1 MPDIIANNLCANTV
15 CTDCATNFII
25 NDDGIT
31 VATSDTPKLTWTQA
45 DTARYIQSY
54 ETSHRV
60 QTHFHRDKISVALKE
75 VKIIT
80 NEEDVAIGVKITFEN
95 GDVQKAICSEDD
107 VFNLE
112 YGITICLLK
121 QFLGALGSTN
131 ASRDY
136 NNMVRDVLKQYEK
149 QELAKLEEE
158 EKKAQIEYR
167 RAKRAEKKRR
177 RAERKAAAERE
188 RQIEIQKEAYLRA
201 MQEYDRQ
208 RIDRMTDDLK

>member
-1 MPDIIANNLCANTV
+1 MPDLITNNPYINTV
-15 CTDCATNFII
+15 CTDTDCTIKYDNVPNTVWASIPSTNPL
-25 NDDGIT
+25 GE
-31 VATSDTPKLTWTQA
+31 W
-45 DTARYIQSY
+45 
-54 ETSHRV
+54 
-60 QTHFHRDKISVALKE
+60 KIDLSNVKWKWLIKE

-80 NEEDVAIGVKITFEN
+80 NEEDVAIGVKITFD
-95 GDVQKAICSEDD
+95 GGSVQKAICSEDD

-112 YGITICLLK
+112 YGITICLVKQLLK
-121 QFLGALGSTN
+121 VLGSAN

-136 NNMVRDVLKQYEK
+136 NNAVRDVLKQYEK
-149 QELAKLEEE
+149 QELAELEEE

>member
-1 MPDIIANNLCANTV
+1 MHNIIANNLCANTV
-15 CTDCATNFII
+15 CTDYATNFII

-31 VATSDTPKLTWTQA
+31 VAKSDTPKLTWTQA
-45 DTARYIQSY
+45 DTSRYMQLYDKFNCGQI
-54 ETSHRV
+54 HRG
-60 QTHFHRDKISVALKE
+60 KISVSLKE

-80 NEEDVAIGVKITFEN
+80 NEEDVAIGVKVTFD
-95 GDVQKAICSEDD
+95 GGSTQKAICSEDD

-121 QFLGALGSTN
+121 QFLEALGSAN

-149 QELAKLEEE
+149 QEDAKLVEE

-177 RAERKAAAERE
+177 RAERKAVAERE